1 LLKKKY
7 QIAAAISEAMIP
19 YTIMSVVDVDDVADE
34 LLGVDVDPDPE
45 SVGKMV
51 AAGPSICPLTR
62 GPAVRDC

>member
-1 LLKKKY
+1 MLKKKY

-34 LLGVDVDPDPE
+34 LLGVDVDPE

-51 AAGPSICPLTR
+51 DAGPSICPF
-62 GPAVRDC
+62 